1 MTQLLNELCRCR
13 ELYKIAAEEAWINF
27 QGQVSAASYSNLKRA
42 NSAIATLD
50 VLMGL
55 SDVAISENYSRPIIV
70 QDAECGLVNIT
81 NGYHPVLSRKMQH
94 SSSAEYVPNDTHLN
108 AANTRC
114 MILTGPNMGGKSCY
128 LSQVAII
135 VVLAQ
140 IGSFVPAT
148 KATLGLFESIFI
160 RYCILSS
167 IDLVFSLI
175 SNLYPLRMGLY
186 DEIFS
191 GKSTFFVEMMETSS
205 ILQNSSSRSLVI
217 IDELG
222 RGTGT
227 HDGSALAYATLRY
240 LVTQVRF

>member
-1 MTQLLNELCRCR
+1 MFNELCRCR
-13 ELYKIAAEEAWINF
+13 ELYKTAAEEAWINF
-27 QGQVSAASYSNLKRA
+27 QGQLSATSYSNLKRA

-55 SDVAISENYSRPIIV
+55 SDVAVCENYSRPIII
-70 QDAECGLVNIT
+70 QNAECDGLLEIT
-81 NGYHPVLSRKMQH
+81 NGYHPVLSRRMQH

-108 AANTRC
+108 AGNTRC

-160 RYCILSS
+160 RY
-167 IDLVFSLI
+167 
-175 SNLYPLRMGLY
+175 
-186 DEIFS
+186 
-191 GKSTFFVEMMETSS
+191 
-205 ILQNSSSRSLVI
+205 
-217 IDELG
+217 
-222 RGTGT
+222 
-227 HDGSALAYATLRY
+227 
-240 LVTQVRF
+240 